1 MPTEEPDD
9 VIFEYIQIGNSTR
22 VVAVD
27 AVTGTEVTVQ
37 VPSGMSSFDM
47 QNVALKKLTYVLEKQ
62 RRGEDEPT
70 S

>member
-1 MPTEEPDD
+1 MPIDEPDD

-37 VPSGMSSFDM
+37 VPSNMSSFDM
-47 QNVALKKLTYVLEKQ
+47 QSVALKKLIYVLEKQ
-62 RRGEDEPT
+62 RE
-70 S
+70 